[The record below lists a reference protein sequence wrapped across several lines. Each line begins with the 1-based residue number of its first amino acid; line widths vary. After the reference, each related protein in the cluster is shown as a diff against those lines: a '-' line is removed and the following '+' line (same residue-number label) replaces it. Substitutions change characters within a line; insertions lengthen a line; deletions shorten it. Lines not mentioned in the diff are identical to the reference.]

1 MIMENILFNPYM
13 KQFHKCVSQRKMQL
27 SIEHQKLINKEIQ
40 IKIALR
46 CYFSPSKFT
55 KFQNFDKCPKLVA
68 RMFSC
73 TLKGNVYWD
82 KFVRR

>member
-1 MIMENILFNPYM
+1 
-13 KQFHKCVSQRKMQL
+13 MQL
-27 SIEHQKLINKEIQ
+27 SIEHQKLINKEMQ

-68 RMFSC
+68 RMSHAH
-73 TLKGNVYWD
+73 LKGMCIGTNLLEDNWVVFI
-82 KFVRR
+82 KF